1 MGSNGVWGGFL
12 HRFENWWWLVVWLA
26 GTSCGGGLM
35 VVGLSHSISTSLDLA
50 LSPSSLSNRPLFS
63 EGWVPMW
70 VYSGVSSDVG

>member
-35 VVGLSHSISTSLDLA
+35 VVGLRL
-50 LSPSSLSNRPLFS
+50 
-63 EGWVPMW
+63 G
-70 VYSGVSSDVG
+70 SDGLRFGSVGFG